1 MNTATILGSHLNP
14 QQSKVFVAPE
24 GARKRWIWSQQNDH
38 HPLLAA
44 KVGTA
49 ALLGKPVVIW
59 YDEESGVKE
68 LLSTYPLNQMEGAI
82 YTLPSVRSNHPQTV
96 LNPLSPAESIH
107 HIELYKL
114 TGDLNRIRKPWNSL
128 HDELWP
134 GTNRYA
140 LIQKYAGL
148 FNHNSVNP
156 LFYKL
161 SRSMF
166 EVSPAEYKKL
176 RNKIEHHIKLSKL
189 RQDGFDYMEIL
200 DVGLLVN
207 HSLDF
212 VKCEVMQY
220 ISLMSDKATELL
232 KRADWTMLRYFN
244 FVKTYWIRE
253 INIYVNKIDKLI
265 SHARELHLS
274 YGDAFS
280 FESSMSQLA
289 DKLKGQLSRK
299 AKMISQD
306 RKAIKTQYQDLLA
319 EIESGQPWVAISAES
334 KDNPTLVEAIDYLQ
348 SLKDELFAT
357 RDSIETHIRSQ
368 LKRLN
373 SHNAPKE
380 TGLESE
386 IKEWEDDLIK
396 LYNDINISGY
406 FKSRFESQALSIH
419 RSAEA
424 LQEVNSTLSS
434 IVERQHLLEDYFF
447 WAGFQNQFPENANAI
462 VQALHLTPVSD
473 WLTYFDEW
481 YISQLVTGDAL
492 EVEWPAEMNE
502 HIKSTIERV
511 RKHAIAE
518 CMNEISQRRNLL
530 REENTQAIRKISSRS
545 SAIDT
550 TEGEK
555 FFSDLRIEDR
565 SEWFPVQ
572 ILPLKMMPLTEED
585 MANTTD
591 FILLSAKDPSLNAHW
606 QQMQQMPCDV
616 FADVSPLNQRY
627 TNEPLYMPSMQT
639 TFKLSQNRNSSA
651 LKYLTNISKQFTPFL
666 SQTCIYAAHRVNVIS
681 FLGPELDRLVLDQ
694 LPMPYKISERSLKP
708 DENHFVESLLEPN
721 NPFVLLVRD
730 FWPTGAWPDNSLWH
744 LQFQQDLEM
753 IGIKTIHSWSKG
765 WLMESETEIRRVRD
779 EILQHVGATFTGLH
793 TTK

>member
-14 QQSKVFVAPE
+14 QQSKIFIAQ
-24 GARKRWIWSQQNDH
+24 GAARKRWIWSQHRDH
-38 HPLLAA
+38 LEVLAA
-44 KVGTA
+44 KAGTEA
-49 ALLGKPVVIW
+49 INGKPVVIW
-59 YDEESGVKE
+59 YDEETAVSDI
-68 LLSTYPLNQMEGAI
+68 LATYPFNKMQNAI
-82 YTLPSVRSNHPQTV
+82 YTLPAHRSNNPETV

-114 TGDLNRIRKPWNSL
+114 TGDLNRISKPWNSL

-134 GTNRYA
+134 GTNRYE
-140 LIQKYAGL
+140 LIQNYAGL

-166 EVSPAEYKKL
+166 EISPAEYRKL
-176 RNKIEHHIKLSKL
+176 RNKIEHHIKLNKL
-189 RQDGFDYMEIL
+189 RQDGFDYMDML
-200 DVGLLVN
+200 DVSLLVN

-220 ISLMSDKATELL
+220 ISLMSDQATELL

-265 SHARELHLS
+265 SHARQLHLS

-289 DKLKGQLSRK
+289 DKLRGQLSRK

-306 RKAIKTQYQDLLA
+306 RKAIKTQYQELLA
-319 EIESGQPWVAISAES
+319 EIESGQPWVTIPADK
-334 KDNPTLVEAIDYLQ
+334 KDNPTLVEAIEYLQ
-348 SLKDELFAT
+348 SLKAELFAT

-380 TGLESE
+380 TGLQSE
-386 IKEWEDDLIK
+386 LKEWEDDLLK
-396 LYNDINISGY
+396 WYNNVNISGY
-406 FKSRFESQALSIH
+406 FKNRFESQALSIH

-424 LQEVNSTLSS
+424 LQEVNAALSS

-447 WAGFQNQFPENANAI
+447 WAGFQNQFPTNAKAI
-462 VQALHLTPVSD
+462 VQALHLTPVTD

-492 EVEWPAEMNE
+492 EVEWPAEINE
-502 HIKSTIERV
+502 HLQSKIERIRV
-511 RKHAIAE
+511 HAIAE
-518 CMNEISQRRNLL
+518 FLNETSQQRNHLC
-530 REENTQAIRKISSRS
+530 EEHSQVIRKL
-545 SAIDT
+545 T
-550 TEGEK
+550 TRKGSIETSEGDR
-555 FFSDLRIEDR
+555 FFSDMRIDER
-565 SEWFPVQ
+565 SDWYPIQ
-572 ILPLKMMPLTEED
+572 LLPLKMMPLSEAD
-585 MANTTD
+585 GVDSAN
-591 FILLSAKDPSLNAHW
+591 FILLKAKDPSLSPHW
-606 QQMQQMPCDV
+606 LQIQELPCDV
-616 FADVSPLNQRY
+616 FSSVSPLNQRY
-627 TNEPLYMPSMQT
+627 FNEPLNMPCMQT
-639 TFKLSQNRNSSA
+639 EFSLSQNRNSAA
-651 LKYLTNISKQFTPFL
+651 LKYLTNISKQFAPFL

-681 FLGPELDRLVLDQ
+681 FLGVELDRQVLDQ
-694 LPMPYKISERSLKP
+694 LPMPYKISERSIKP
-708 DENHFVESLLEPN
+708 DENYFVESLLEPN

-744 LQFQQDLEM
+744 LQFQRDLEK
-753 IGIKTIHSWSKG
+753 IGIMTIHSWSKG
-765 WLMESETEIRRVRD
+765 WLMESEREVRRVRD
-779 EILQHVGATFTGLH
+779 DILQHVGTAFTGLH
-793 TTK
+793 TT